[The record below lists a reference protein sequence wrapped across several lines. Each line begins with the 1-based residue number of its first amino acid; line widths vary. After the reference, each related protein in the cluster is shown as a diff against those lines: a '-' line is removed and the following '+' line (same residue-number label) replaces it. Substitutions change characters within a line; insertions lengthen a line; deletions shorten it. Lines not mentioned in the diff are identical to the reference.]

1 MSVLKADMTHLQSR
15 IGDAFS
21 KTGALVALA
30 DAGNP
35 DPNKIQRT
43 LETIS
48 DQFERA
54 TLELRC
60 LCEQSSPGTG
70 GYMRRTRL
78 ASLQI
83 AGSVEM
89 LEYTWLH
96 IQINTLLPHCRY
108 QTPAWLTDIQNTS
121 GPKETDDFWSRAELN
136 LLMALIHYVVNLKDA
151 NGNLLP
157 IEERGLGK
165 IYKMLA
171 EKTVAEINATLAELP
186 PEHPAKGPHGLFL
199 KAKENLWGNIVIGL
213 GNRLAIYQSQLVDT
227 ITRNHDVDLTL
238 PGKQPCAYFVI
249 ISAQDSAYRFL
260 SSLFFS
266 LAIPQL
272 SD

>member
-1 MSVLKADMTHLQSR
+1 MSVLKADMTHLQSL

-35 DPNKIQRT
+35 DPDKIQRN
-43 LETIS
+43 LETIA

-54 TLELRC
+54 TLELRR

-70 GYMRRTRL
+70 GYMHRPRL

-108 QTPAWLTDIQNTS
+108 QTPAWLTDTIRRLLDVYAAS
-121 GPKETDDFWSRAELN
+121 GRQLPFYKNRA
-136 LLMALIHYVVNLKDA
+136 ALV
-151 NGNLLP
+151 
-157 IEERGLGK
+157 IEEYSDIDNRKIFDQDNKGWKAVSNALKGRLFPDDDQYDLGLVLLSRRSSECVTH
-165 IYKMLA
+165 I
-171 EKTVAEINATLAELP
+171 TVMDMED
-186 PEHPAKGPHGLFL
+186 
-199 KAKENLWGNIVIGL
+199 L
-213 GNRLAIYQSQLVDT
+213 GS
-227 ITRNHDVDLTL
+227 
-238 PGKQPCAYFVI
+238 
-249 ISAQDSAYRFL
+249 FL
-260 SSLFFS
+260 SSHVTGPIGRNDYF
-266 LAIPQL
+266 
-272 SD
+272 DV